1 MLSQSSFPV
10 ISYINS
16 DINTEISSQK
26 PLKIREKLNFL
37 RNENINKRKKLME
50 NFHITFL
57 RDSLQA
63 NEKLKPL
70 FCSLS
75 PKKSIQLPKF
85 NSSITS
91 TSNFNTLKTSNE
103 SNKNNNDS
111 LKNILSNKKTFIT
124 ENKNYKKKRK
134 KLLQKKQIF
143 FCFTHHNSRSEN
155 LTQFNNK
162 LRTIRYEKII
172 KLAIDEE
179 IKKTKEKIYTNVSL
193 VELDIYNYKLM
204 LKLFI
209 PYLKERNRY
218 LRFLNKTIIFET
230 AENNT
235 LNEKI
240 SNLMNDIFIKI
251 HIS

>member
-1 MLSQSSFPV
+1 MLSQSSFPA

-70 FCSLS
+70 FSTLS
-75 PKKSIQLPKF
+75 PKNSIHLPKF

-91 TSNFNTLKTSNE
+91 TSNFNTLKSLNE

-111 LKNILSNKKTFIT
+111 LKNIL
-124 ENKNYKKKRK
+124 
-134 KLLQKKQIF
+134 
-143 FCFTHHNSRSEN
+143 
-155 LTQFNNK
+155 
-162 LRTIRYEKII
+162 
-172 KLAIDEE
+172 
-179 IKKTKEKIYTNVSL
+179 
-193 VELDIYNYKLM
+193 
-204 LKLFI
+204 
-209 PYLKERNRY
+209 
-218 LRFLNKTIIFET
+218 
-230 AENNT
+230 
-235 LNEKI
+235 
-240 SNLMNDIFIKI
+240 
-251 HIS
+251 